1 MARSVIL
8 GNSGLTVGLDESGLV
23 HDFYYPY
30 VGLENLTTA
39 RSQPHHVGIWVDGEF
54 SWIHDSEW
62 EKDITFNDDALV
74 SNITMTNERLKIGLH
89 FQDFVDAS
97 HDIFARKVRIRNLK
111 GQTRQVR
118 IFFHQVF
125 QISAMGRA
133 DTAMYVPDTHY
144 ILDYKGRCSILAYA
158 ENEDRVPF
166 DQYAVGNA
174 GIEGKEG
181 TFRDAEDG
189 ELSKSAVEHASVDST
204 IRVSLEIEPGAS
216 QVVKYWLAVGD
227 SQQKLEKLHEVMID
241 GGFDKRL
248 EATINH
254 WHDWLSVAEEKIS
267 ELPSDQYIAVKKS
280 LMVIKAHTDEHGGII
295 ASCDS
300 SIYNYGRDYYSYVWP
315 RDGAYVMWPLIKLG
329 YTHEPKKFFDF
340 CRSILHKDGY
350 LMHKYQPDRAI
361 GSTWHPLVHNNRKE
375 LAIQEDETA
384 IVIIMLGEYF
394 KHSNDQHFVDDMYDR
409 LVRPAAEFMS
419 IFIDAETELPHAS
432 YDLWEEKFLINTYT
446 ASVTYQAL
454 EVAAEIARNQG
465 VKKDSEKWQSAAD
478 MLKNRAGAFYNAE
491 KGILNKGYLLM
502 DDGFKVDST
511 LDISSFYGAFMFD
524 YVAEPEH
531 LASTLRAIEAQLLD
545 VSPSGGCARYEDDNY
560 FKSDPAYRGN
570 PWFVT
575 TLWLSQYYALQGQ
588 KDKAQHYIQ
597 WALDN
602 SLNSGLISEQISPED
617 SKIVGVTPLVWS
629 HAELINAILDVG

>member
-39 RSQPHHVGIWVDGEF
+39 RSKPHHVGVWVDGDF
-54 SWIHDSEW
+54 SWIHSSDW
-62 EKDITFNDDALV
+62 QRDITFNDDALV
-74 SNITMTNERLKIGLH
+74 SNITITNEKLKIGLH
-89 FQDFVDAS
+89 FEDFVDAN
-97 HDIFARKVRIRNLK
+97 HDIFARKVRVRNFK
-111 GQTRQVR
+111 GHTRQVR
-118 IFFHQVF
+118 LFFHQVF
-125 QISAMGRA
+125 QISALGRA
-133 DTAMYVPDTHY
+133 DTAMYVPDGNY

-158 ENEDRVPF
+158 ENEDGESF

-204 IRVSLEIEPGAS
+204 IRVSLTIEPGAS
-216 QVVKYWLAVGD
+216 QIVRYWLCVGD
-227 SQQKLEKLHEVMID
+227 SQQRLEKLHEVMIN

-248 EATINH
+248 EATITH
-254 WHDWLSVAEEKIS
+254 WHDWLQVAEDKIS
-267 ELPSDQYIAVKKS
+267 GLNDKYYIAVKKS
-280 LMVIKAHTDEHGGII
+280 LMLIKAHTDEHGGII

-315 RDGAYVMWPLIKLG
+315 RDGAYAMWPLIKLG

-340 CRSILHKDGY
+340 CRSIMHADGY

-384 IVIIMLGEYF
+384 IVIIMLGEYL
-394 KHSNDQHFVDDMYDR
+394 KYSGDQHFVDKMYDK

-419 IFIDAETELPHAS
+419 SFIDIETELPHAS
-432 YDLWEEKFLINTYT
+432 YDLWEEKFLISTYT
-446 ASVTYQAL
+446 ASVTYRAL
-454 EVAAEIARNQG
+454 EVAADMARTQG
-465 VKKDSEKWQSAAD
+465 VKIDTERWQAAAD
-478 MLKNRAGAFYNAE
+478 LLMSRAGAFYNAE
-491 KGILNKGYLLM
+491 RGILNKGYLLTE
-502 DDGFKVDST
+502 DGFNVDAT
-511 LDISSFYGAFMFD
+511 LDISSFYGAYMFN
-524 YVAEPEH
+524 YVSEPGH
-531 LASTLRAIEAQLLD
+531 LASTIQAIETNLLD
-545 VSPSGGCARYEDDNY
+545 ISPSGGSARYEDDNY
-560 FKSDPAYRGN
+560 FRSDPAYRGN

-575 TLWLSQYYALQGQ
+575 TLWLAQYYALQGLTE
-588 KDKAQHYIQ
+588 KATTYIE
-597 WALDN
+597 WSLKN
-602 SLNSGLISEQISPED
+602 SLHSGLLSEQISPED
-617 SKIVGVTPLVWS
+617 SKVVGVTPLVWS
-629 HAELINAILDVG
+629 HAELINTILDVN

>member
-8 GNSGLTVGLDESGLV
+8 SNSGLTVGLDESGLV

-39 RSQPHHVGIWVDGEF
+39 RSQPHHVGIWVDGDF
-54 SWIHDSEW
+54 TWIHDSEW
-62 EKDITFNDDALV
+62 QKNITFNDDALV
-74 SNITMTNERLKIGLH
+74 SNITMSNERLKIGLH
-89 FQDFVDAS
+89 FEDFVDS
-97 HDIFARKVRIRNLK
+97 THDIFARKVRIRNLK
-111 GQTRQVR
+111 GNTRNVR

-125 QISAMGRA
+125 QISALGRA
-133 DTAMYVPDTHY
+133 DTAMYVPDANY

-158 ENEDRVPF
+158 ENEDGEPF

-204 IRVSLEIEPGAS
+204 IRVSLKIEPGAS
-216 QVVKYWLAVGD
+216 QVVRYWLAVGD
-227 SQQKLEKLHEVMID
+227 SQQRLEKLHEVMIN

-248 EATINH
+248 EATITH

-267 ELPSDQYIAVKKS
+267 ELPSNQYVAVKKS

-384 IVIIMLGEYF
+384 IVIIMLGEYL
-394 KHSNDQHFVDDMYDR
+394 KYSGDQHFVDKMYDK

-419 IFIDAETELPHAS
+419 SFIDTETELPHAS
-432 YDLWEEKFLINTYT
+432 YDLWEEKFLISTYT
-446 ASVTYQAL
+446 AAVSYQAL
-454 EVAAEIARNQG
+454 EVAAEMARTQG
-465 VKKDSEKWQSAAD
+465 VNTDSERWQSAAD
-478 MLKNRAGAFYNAE
+478 LLKSRAGAFYNAE
-491 KGILNKGYLLM
+491 RGILNKGYLLTE
-502 DDGFKVDST
+502 DGFNVDAT

-531 LASTLRAIEAQLLD
+531 LASTLHKIETDLLD
-545 VSPSGGCARYEDDNY
+545 ISPSGGCPRYEDDNY

-575 TLWLSQYYALQGQ
+575 TLWLAQYYALQGQ
-588 KDKAQHYIQ
+588 KDKALHYIK

-602 SLNSGLISEQISPED
+602 SLSSGLLSEQISPED

-629 HAELINAILDVG
+629 HAELINTILDVN